1 MCIDP
6 VTLGLTAIGGVLGA
20 GGAAAESRAAN
31 RNVRLNAWANVEK
44 SKQDSQAAIL
54 RNKILGEY
62 RDRQHG
68 FVDENQKSLAGTTQK
83 FGAEGQEASRAAN
96 ETTRNDTI
104 QSAIGSAP
112 QAEVTLGSGATP
124 LVQQTIADRL
134 TKAITDAK
142 TQGGRM
148 AAVGSYGDLDQSNKM
163 ALQGGAR
170 AIDTTNNFA
179 RGDISML
186 PADQDLQE
194 FQMRKPIY
202 VPGANPNNPASGLK
216 GLGSLVGSLAGAYGK
231 NIGSTLSGWF
241 GGA

>member
-1 MCIDP
+1 MCFDP
-6 VTLGLTAIGGVLGA
+6 VSLALTAAGGALSA
-20 GGAAAESRAAN
+20 GGAAADSRAAN
-31 RNVRLNAWANVEK
+31 RSVRLNAWANVQK
-44 SKQDSQAAIL
+44 AKQDSDAAIL

-68 FVDENQKSLAGTTQK
+68 FVAENQKSLADTTQK
-83 FGAEGQEASRAAN
+83 FGAEGQEATRSAEEA
-96 ETTRNDTI
+96 TRNNTI
-104 QSAIGSAP
+104 QGAIGTAP
-112 QAEVTLGSGATP
+112 RAEVVTSASGTP
-124 LVQQTIADRL
+124 IVQQTIADRL
-134 TKAITDAK
+134 AKAISDSQA
-142 TQGGRM
+142 QGSRM
-148 AAVGSYGDLDQSNKM
+148 AALGSYGDLDQSNQR

-186 PADQDLQE
+186 GADQDLQE

-202 VPGANPNNPASGLK
+202 VPGANPKNPSSTLK

-231 NIGSTLSGWF
+231 NIGSSLSSWF